1 MDLKLQGRGVLVT
14 GGSRGIGRATAIAI
28 AREGAKIA
36 IAARNEGDL
45 ADAARAV
52 VDAGGSVCETIVCDL
67 STREGSVRAVEEAAR
82 RLDGLDVLVNNV
94 GGSLGVGTFDAADDD
109 GWERSINLNLMSA
122 VWCSRA
128 ALTPFAASGG
138 GTIVHVTSICGL
150 EYCSSAPY
158 QAAKGALASLTK
170 EMGVDLAKKGVR
182 VVAVA
187 PGSIMF
193 PGGSWDRRRET
204 HPHRIEKML
213 AEELPWGRFG
223 RPEEVANVIAFMC
236 SPMAS
241 WVTGST
247 VVVDGAQ
254 GRAV

>member
-1 MDLKLQGRGVLVT
+1 MDLQMSGKRALVT
-14 GGSRGIGRATAIAI
+14 GGSRGIGRATALAL
-28 AREGAKIA
+28 AREGVRVAV
-36 IAARNEGDL
+36 AARTEADL
-45 ADAARAV
+45 DDTARAIEE
-52 VDAGGSVCETIVCDL
+52 AGASAATITVDL
-67 STREGSVRAVEEAAR
+67 STKDGSVRAVEEAAT
-82 RLDGLDVLVNNV
+82 RLGGLDILVNNV
-94 GGSLGVGTFDAADDD
+94 GGSLGIGTFDAADDD
-109 GWERSINLNLMSA
+109 GWRRSIDLNLMSA

-128 ALTPFAASGG
+128 ALAPFEASGG

-170 EMGVDLAKKGVR
+170 EMGVDLAPKRVR

-193 PGGSWDRRRET
+193 PGGSWDRRRKT
-204 HPHRIEKML
+204 HPDRIEKML
-213 AEELPWGRFG
+213 KDELPWGRFG
-223 RPEEVANVIAFMC
+223 RPEEVADVVAFVC
-236 SPMAS
+236 SPRAS